1 MAELGEK
8 SAAGKAVK
16 PLTKGEVKVSV
27 RDVCTGARIEDASV
41 VVEGSESKTDSSGE
55 AVFPGLAAGANEV
68 KVNKHFSDADY
79 ITFISHNPK
88 ISRSFEAKSSEN
100 DLVLIEG
107 DKTTKLRVEIP
118 VFKVV
123 ESVRFCRIH
132 LKLKPKLDYGHWWI
146 EVGDKSYGW
155 WPEEGHLGAKEMDEP
170 TPPAPLPADAG
181 MAQKIS
187 HLALSASYRA
197 ELARY
202 QTNNSDAGFYGQAI
216 GKTFKGVPGILN
228 GSEYLKGIEK
238 DDHHGDW
245 KLKLTDEDYHP
256 VIVDCRTKDEIHKAI
271 RDFAFAYSGEWSW
284 RFEFGKN
291 CHTFQK
297 DAMKQ
302 LKLDKVKEL

>member
-1 MAELGEK
+1 MAELGEG
-8 SAAGKAVK
+8 SAAGKPVK
-16 PLTKGEVKVSV
+16 PLEKGTVKVSV
-27 RDVCTGARIEDASV
+27 RDVCSGARIEGASV
-41 VVEGSESKTDSSGE
+41 LVDKSEKKTDSNGE
-55 AVFPGLAAGANEV
+55 AVFSDLPIGPSDV
-68 KVNKHFSDADY
+68 KVSKHFDDADY
-79 ITFISHNPK
+79 LTFITHNPK
-88 ISRSFEAKSSEN
+88 ITRAYEAKSSEE
-100 DLVLIEG
+100 DLALVEG
-107 DKTTKLRVEIP
+107 EATSKLRIEIP

-155 WPEEGHLGAKEMDEP
+155 YPEDGHLGAKEMDEP
-170 TPPAPLPADAG
+170 TPPPPLPADAG

-187 HLALSASYRA
+187 HLALSASYRV

-202 QTNNSDAGFYGQAI
+202 QANNSDAGFYGQAI

-228 GSEYLKGIEK
+228 GSEYRKSIEK
-238 DDHHGDW
+238 DFHHEDW
-245 KLKLTDEDYHP
+245 LDGKTDEDYHP

-291 CHTFQK
+291 CHSFQI
-297 DAMKQ
+297 DAMKKC
-302 LKLDKVKEL
+302 KLGKVKEI